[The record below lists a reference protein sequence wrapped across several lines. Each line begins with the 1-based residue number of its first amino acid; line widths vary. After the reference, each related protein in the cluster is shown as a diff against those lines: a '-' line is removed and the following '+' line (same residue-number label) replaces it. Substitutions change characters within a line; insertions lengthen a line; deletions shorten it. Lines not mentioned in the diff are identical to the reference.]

1 MNILFSFHF
10 THEKYRNLVIVF
22 PDGNKVVGLLFL
34 YFSKLEIGK
43 LNFLG
48 KTDSDLRERFGA

>member
-1 MNILFSFHF
+1 M
-10 THEKYRNLVIVF
+10 KYRKLVIVF

-43 LNFLG
+43 LNFLR